1 MKKAIKGALLSGLVY
16 PGLGQYVL
24 GRKVIGAT
32 CMAIITACIV
42 YIVTKI
48 ITLISVIL
56 DQMTQAVAKGSLDT
70 FNALETTLKTVH
82 ESSLLGNAVPI
93 VILLCWIG
101 SIIHAYLIGKELDGA
116 E

>member
-1 MKKAIKGALLSGLVY
+1 MKNSLKGALLSGLVY

-24 GRKVIGAT
+24 GRKGIGTA

-42 YIVTKI
+42 YVVTRI
-48 ITLISVIL
+48 IRLISVIL
-56 DQMTQAVAKGSLDT
+56 EQMTQVIAKGSVDT
-70 FNALETTLKTVH
+70 FSHLETTLKTVH
-82 ESSLLGNAVPI
+82 DLSLLGKAVPI
-93 VILLCWIG
+93 VILFCWIG